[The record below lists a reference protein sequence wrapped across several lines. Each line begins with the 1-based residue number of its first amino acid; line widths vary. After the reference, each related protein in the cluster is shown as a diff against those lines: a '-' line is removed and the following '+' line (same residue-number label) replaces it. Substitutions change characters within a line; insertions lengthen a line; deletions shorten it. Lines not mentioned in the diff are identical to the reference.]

1 MLITLEDFKGQL
13 GEEELKNAR
22 MPDTVRAWLVVRKM
36 YCKPLTTRSGCSG
49 ECKACILNV
58 KNRIGGMDF
67 SMAQNPYA
75 LFTWSL
81 KHVVQN
87 VVETTIQTQKAPEV
101 ASLEDRA
108 EQRDIFDLFMEQ
120 FNEQR

>member
-1 MLITLEDFKGQL
+1 MHIALADFKGQL
-13 GEEELKNAR
+13 GEEELRNAR
-22 MPDTVRAWLVVRKM
+22 MPDTIRAWLIVKKF
-36 YCKPLTTRSGCSG
+36 YCTPLTNRSGCSG
-49 ECKACILNV
+49 ECQTCILNA
-58 KNRIGGMDF
+58 KNRIGEMDF
-67 SMAQNPYA
+67 SGAKNPYA

-87 VVETTIQTQKAPEV
+87 VVETARRIEKAPEV

-108 EQRDIFDLFMEQ
+108 EQGDLLDLFMEQ